1 MMLSKEELIKAA
13 HDMADG
19 DVADFSLDRLCQL
32 VTVAQFVID
41 LCLNEIERRGEL
53 TYSRDDGRVIVPY
66 QSKYVL
72 PTILRA
78 SPGELDTG
86 HHQRPVVTVSVDDFE
101 LLVVEAFTL
110 TARMLGALSDEKRP
124 DRIIAKIAAALA
136 DMSEDVLRL
145 AETEVASWELAM
157 QNS

>member
-13 HDMADG
+13 HCMTGG
-19 DVADFSLDRLCQL
+19 DVADCSLDRLCQL

-41 LCLNEIERRGEL
+41 LCLNEMERRGEL

-78 SPGELDTG
+78 SPGEPDTG
-86 HHQRPVVTVSVDDFE
+86 HHRRPVVTVSVDDFE
-101 LLVVEAFTL
+101 LLVVQAFTF
-110 TARMLGALSDEKRP
+110 TARMLGTISDEGRP
-124 DRIIAKIAAALA
+124 DTIIAKMAAALA
-136 DMSEDVLRL
+136 DMPEDILKL
-145 AETEVASWELAM
+145 AEAEVRSWQLVM
-157 QNS
+157 HHN